1 MDKKTTRRF
10 RERLLSMRENLAGEV
25 LALKEEGFSLGNDGI
40 QDIGDDAANTYAR
53 QVLLGLSERDREV
66 LRQIDDA
73 LERIDQGAFGECEE
87 CGEGIGTARLEVLP
101 YTTLCVECKANQEL
115 GRR

>member
-1 MDKKTTRRF
+1 MNKKTTLRF
-10 RERLLSMRENLAGEV
+10 REKLLSLREALAGEV
-25 LALKEEGFSLGNDGI
+25 VALKEEGFALGTDGI
-40 QDIGDDAANTYAR
+40 QDVGDDAANTYTR

-66 LRQIDDA
+66 LRQIDEA
-73 LERIDQGAFGECEE
+73 LDRIDQGSFGECEE
-87 CGEGIGTARLEVLP
+87 CGEEIGTERLKVLP

>member
-1 MDKKTTRRF
+1 MNKKTTGRF
-10 RERLLSMRENLAGEV
+10 RERLLSLRENLAGEV

-40 QDIGDDAANTYAR
+40 QDIGDDAANSYAR

-66 LRQIDDA
+66 LRQIDNA
-73 LERIDQGAFGECEE
+73 LERIEQGAFGECEE
-87 CGEGIGTARLEVLP
+87 CGEEIGTARLEVLP

>member
-1 MDKKTTRRF
+1 MA
-10 RERLLSMRENLAGEV
+10 LRENLAGEV
-25 LALKEEGFSLGNDGI
+25 LTLKEEGFSLGNDGI

-53 QVLLGLSERDREV
+53 QVLLGLSERDREA
-66 LRQIDDA
+66 LRQIDEA
-73 LERIDQGAFGECEE
+73 LDRIEQGRFGECEE
-87 CGEGIGTARLEVLP
+87 CGEQIGVARLEVIP